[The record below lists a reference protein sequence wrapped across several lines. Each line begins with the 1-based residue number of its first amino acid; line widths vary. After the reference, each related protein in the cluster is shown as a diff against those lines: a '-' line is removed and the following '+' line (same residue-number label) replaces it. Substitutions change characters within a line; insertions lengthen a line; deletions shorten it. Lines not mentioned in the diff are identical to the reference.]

1 MKLGIL
7 RIRIAAGTSCTLLL
21 LLSGSPPSSTPA
33 QAPNPELSRQL
44 QTAQQ
49 RYQAGDLDGA
59 ILAYQQAI
67 RLNPQSGLAYS
78 SLGSALLDKNNPK
91 DAVAALEQ
99 AVKDLKTD
107 PRAIEKIAREE
118 LILARPGEIIIKIP
132 QSQLLPQAFNTR
144 P

>member
-1 MKLGIL
+1 MKTKADEKAGGLL
-7 RIRIAAGTSCTLLL
+7 RHG
-21 LLSGSPPSSTPA
+21 P
-33 QAPNPELSRQL
+33 
-44 QTAQQ
+44 
-49 RYQAGDLDGA
+49 
-59 ILAYQQAI
+59 
-67 RLNPQSGLAYS
+67 
-78 SLGSALLDKNNPK
+78 ALLVLFV
-91 DAVAALEQ
+91 AVLFVHDIFGAHGYLSMRRTQDGIKKVKAEIEQLNKENAALEQ